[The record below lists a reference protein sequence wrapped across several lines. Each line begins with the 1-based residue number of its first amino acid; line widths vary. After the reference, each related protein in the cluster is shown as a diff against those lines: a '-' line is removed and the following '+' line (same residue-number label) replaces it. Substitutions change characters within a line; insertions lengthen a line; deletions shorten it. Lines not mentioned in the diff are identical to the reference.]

1 MRLPEG
7 FSLQIPLMEYV
18 TPGGKRLEGSGVV
31 PDVSVDEAK
40 IADDK
45 AVLSAAMIAF
55 KGTEAAGGGQ
65 N

>member
-1 MRLPEG
+1 
-7 FSLQIPLMEYV
+7 MEYV